1 MRDLEKYQSDYLNL
15 PFEPQHVRYR
25 KRTTVES
32 LRRHHARRILEVGCG
47 LDPIF
52 MHFTEFETL
61 DIIEPSK
68 AFFVAA
74 DRAAKGLG
82 NVRLHA
88 GTLEAEAP
96 RTDRSRFRFHPG
108 EQPVARG
115 RESARVALARTLPL
129 RGAHH
134 SPYHCSQ
141 CPVVASPARRR
152 NGAHRQCLRAVD
164 HPEDHATARHLRS
177 GKLDRPCRGLRF
189 SVIESG
195 TFFVKPF
202 THAQMA
208 ELSERGF
215 LTRQMLDGLYG
226 LTRYLPEFGSEIFV
240 NAGATAAIVD
250 CPPKK
255 KKKKKKKKPNRTYA
269 GRSSCQKPVSTIA
282 TSFCFRR

>member
-1 MRDLEKYQSDYLNL
+1 MRDLDKYQSDYLNL
-15 PFEPQHVRYR
+15 PFEPEQVRYR

-32 LRRHHARRILEVGCG
+32 LRRHHAKRILEVGCG

-74 DRAAKGLG
+74 DRLAKGLG

-96 RTDRSRFRFHPG
+96 RLIDRDFDFILVSSLLHEVENP
-108 EQPVARG
+108 
-115 RESARVALARTLPL
+115 RELLALARSLCAERT
-129 RGAHH
+129 
-134 SPYHCSQ
+134 
-141 CPVVASPARRR
+141 VVHIIVPNARSL
-152 NGAHRQCLRAVD
+152 HRLLAVEMGLID
-164 HPEDHATARHLRS
+164 SVFARSTTQQTMQQHGTYDLES
-177 GKLDRPCRGLRF
+177 LTGLVKGCGF

-226 LTRYLPEFGSEIFV
+226 LTRHLPEFGSEIFV
-240 NAGATAAIVD
+240 NAAAD
-250 CPPKK
+250 
-255 KKKKKKKKPNRTYA
+255 
-269 GRSSCQKPVSTIA
+269 
-282 TSFCFRR
+282 RRDR